1 MYQETKIRELISN
14 LWTEPNKHK
23 SLDIAIE
30 LANELLL
37 TFGAP
42 STSIKTID
50 EALEAAYEY
59 SHFKNQKMETWFEK
73 HRFYGDARTAFRLFD
88 DTSEVYESSFYWMN
102 ESSTKGRI
110 AATTLLGSNWE
121 DSELTMKPEY
131 KLGIDFYLNH
141 DANALL
147 LVVSKKGNVRVLEF
161 SERFTH
167 TQKEIIEDLI
177 NVFNMPGIDMDDAY
191 EPQRSIH
198 EKIWSTLQLNT
209 VNKAFYKG
217 ISELFEELSL
227 HLKTR
232 YSSKDS
238 KDLQLFSSRLLGR
251 LLFVWFLR
259 KKHIIDETHGY
270 FDYETTSSTDY
281 YNQKLKLLFFDTLNN
296 QIADRSHND
305 NNTPFLNGGLF
316 EAHENDFYN
325 EKLEFPNN
333 YFTRLYEHL
342 NKYNFTVDESTPEYE
357 QIAIDPEMLGRVFE
371 NLLAS
376 IVPETS
382 SAANERKNKGA
393 FYTPREIVSYM
404 CKESLKEHIK
414 TKLNDE
420 SKNDGVDMLI
430 DMNDAKFIERKST
443 GGSKLWG
450 ERSVDTQ
457 KGIIQILNEV
467 KIFDPACGSG
477 AFPMGMLQLISQTYD
492 RLVAKYDTNE
502 KKHVYASGK
511 STYNKYESKLNIIK
525 NNLFGSDIE
534 PMAIEIA
541 RLRSWLSLIIEENN
555 EVHPLP
561 NLDFNFVCSNSLLK
575 LEENTNL
582 FGLDFEEEFKYI
594 REEYFSTHSKKK
606 KFDLKNN
613 FKNLYTKSND
623 NMNSKRVEQ
632 LKTWN
637 PFVNST
643 PSNFFDSKVMFDID
657 RFDIVIANPPYIQ
670 LQKNKGELANLYK
683 DAKFKSFEKTGDIYV
698 LFYELALDILK
709 PKGLLSFITSNKW
722 LRVVYG
728 KKIRNLILTQF
739 YPITLIDLGSGIFE
753 SATVDTNIILIK
765 NEKYLKPTKVASV
778 NKKYK
783 TNFSFADLKFFNT
796 TYKKNEVWSI
806 LSNLDQQIKNKLTN
820 YGIPIEENSDLEINR
835 GILTGLNEAFIIDEI
850 KRQEIFS
857 SENTNDFEEL
867 IVPLLGGRNIK
878 RHKVDFKNEFL
889 LNIHNGLKS
898 KNISRVKIEKYPEI
912 KKHLDEYYDKLIKRQ
927 DKGDTPYN
935 LRNCAYLDKISQPK
949 IIYGEI
955 VQKPSFYYDSK
966 GYYSVLASAY
976 LITGNYLKYYVS
988 ILNSDLLFYFFK
1000 EYFSGGGLGDNG
1012 VRFKKEFLEKLP
1024 LPKVSFDDIQNI
1036 ENIFDDFT
1044 KGNIKLSKLQYQ
1056 VDKLIVKKFKLEGEE
1071 IEYLMN
1077 KIKSK

>member
-14 LWTEPNKHK
+14 LWTEPNKDK
-23 SLDIAIE
+23 SLDFAIE

-50 EALEAAYEY
+50 EALENAYPY
-59 SHFKNQKMETWFEK
+59 SHFKNQKMESWFEK

-88 DTSEVYESSFYWMN
+88 DASEVYESSFYWMN

-177 NVFNMPGIDMDDAY
+177 NVFNMPGIDMDDPY

-209 VNKAFYKG
+209 VNKAFYRG

-270 FDYETTSSTDY
+270 FDYETISSTDY

-296 QIADRSHND
+296 QIAGRSHND
-305 NNTPFLNGGLF
+305 KNTPFLNGGLF
-316 EAHENDFYN
+316 EAHKNDFYN
-325 EKLEFPNN
+325 EKIEFPNN

-420 SKNDGVDMLI
+420 SLNGGVDMLI
-430 DMNDAKFIERKST
+430 DMNDAKYIERKST

-457 KGIIQILNEV
+457 KAIIEILNEI

-492 RLVAKYDTNE
+492 RLIAKYDLNE

-511 STYNKYESKLNIIK
+511 STYNRYESKLNIIK
-525 NNLFGSDIE
+525 NNLYGSDIE

-541 RLRSWLSLIIEENN
+541 RLRSWLSLIIEEGK

-561 NLDFNFVCSNSLLK
+561 NLDFNFVCSNTLLK
-575 LEENTNL
+575 LEENSNL
-582 FGLDFEEEFKYI
+582 FGLDFEDDFNLL
-594 REEYFSTHSKKK
+594 RDEYYNTHSKIQKLK
-606 KFDLKNN
+606 LKAKFEDLYKRNSQD
-613 FKNLYTKSND
+613 TG
-623 NMNSKRVEQ
+623 SKRVNQ
-632 LKTWN
+632 LKSWN
-637 PFVNST
+637 PFDISK
-643 PSNFFDSKVMFDID
+643 PAEFFDSKQMFNVKL
-657 RFDIVIANPPYIQ
+657 FDIVIANPPYIQ
-670 LQKNKGELANLYK
+670 LQKNKGELAELYK
-683 DAKFKSFEKTGDIYV
+683 NEGYFTFEKTGDIYQ
-698 LFYELALDILK
+698 LFYEQGLNNLVAGGILTY
-709 PKGLLSFITSNKW
+709 ITSNKW
-722 LRVVYG
+722 MKSLYGEKLR
-728 KKIRNLILTQF
+728 RHLISNYNPLL
-739 YPITLIDLGSGIFE
+739 LIDFGGKPIFE
-753 SATVDTNIILIK
+753 NATVDTNILLVK
-765 NEKYLKPTKVASV
+765 NNKYEITNCIDVDANKDIVEISKMEITKEHFTDKNWTIIPEIVKDIF
-778 NKKYK
+778 KKL
-783 TNFSFADLKFFNT
+783 NSN
-796 TYKKNEVWSI
+796 SI
-806 LSNLDQQIKNKLTN
+806 PLHDFDI
-820 YGIPIEENSDLEINR
+820 EINR
-835 GILTGLNEAFIIDEI
+835 GILTGLNKAFIIDKKLQEKLLEEQKNKEI
-850 KRQEIFS
+850 IFPLLRGRDIDRMSFTYKELYLINTHNGINGREKRVDINKYPAIKSYLDGFY
-857 SENTNDFEEL
+857 EEL
-867 IVPLLGGRNIK
+867 VIR
-878 RHKVDFKNEFL
+878 
-889 LNIHNGLKS
+889 S
-898 KNISRVKIEKYPEI
+898 
-912 KKHLDEYYDKLIKRQ
+912 

-935 LRNCAYLDKISQPK
+935 LRNCSYLENMRKDKVVWGEKGYHKFAFVPEKYYIDKTLFMITGDVNKKALAAYLSSTILYLYHYYNVPHL
-949 IIYGEI
+949 GE
-955 VQKPSFYYDSK
+955 KGLSLSK
-966 GYYSVLASAY
+966 VEVEKTPVIKNFIMLE
-976 LITGNYLKYYVS
+976 NY
-988 ILNSDLLFYFFK
+988 
-1000 EYFSGGGLGDNG
+1000 
-1012 VRFKKEFLEKLP
+1012 
-1024 LPKVSFDDIQNI
+1024 
-1036 ENIFDDFT
+1036 
-1044 KGNIKLSKLQYQ
+1044 LSKLYEKYNFLPSKE
-1056 VDKLIVKKFKLEGEE
+1056 VILE
-1071 IEYLMN
+1071 IDEYIATAIGLSEN
-1077 KIKSK
+1077 ELEYIQNFILAN